1 MTFIELFAPAGTL
14 DDAQRR
20 HLSERLITE
29 LIRADGAPPEI
40 IERGREMTWLVV
52 HEPEMWT
59 VSGRQVGPGDPPR
72 YVVRVSVPGGHLNDG
87 MRAELV
93 SRLTGVIAE
102 VEDDPR
108 RVYDQPDA
116 WVHVHEVPSGH
127 IGAFGQIVTTEDIT
141 RMAVTGERP
150 TAATPG
156 PVPGGAATR
165 DPATL
170 DPTAPGPTAPEAI
183 DPICGMT
190 VVLDGES
197 LTVDVD
203 GTTYGFCS
211 TTCRDLFAGRHDATL
226 TGSGATGPTGET
238 GT

>member
-14 DDAQRR
+14 DDGQRR
-20 HLSERLITE
+20 HLGERLVTE

-40 IERGREMTWLVV
+40 IERGRESTWLVV
-52 HEPEMWT
+52 HEPEVWT
-59 VSGRQVGPGDPPR
+59 VGGRQVAPGDAPR

-93 SRLTGVIAE
+93 GRVTGVIAE
-102 VEDDPR
+102 VEDDAR
-108 RVYDQPDA
+108 RVYERPDA
-116 WVHVHEVPSGH
+116 WVHIVEVPSGH
-127 IGAFGQIVTTEDIT
+127 IGMFGQVVTTGDIT

-150 TAATPG
+150 HP
-156 PVPGGAATR
+156 
-165 DPATL
+165 
-170 DPTAPGPTAPEAI
+170 PTSQPRTGGPTADEVI

-190 VVLDGES
+190 VVLDGEA
-197 LTVDVD
+197 LTLEVD

-211 TTCRDLFAGRHDATL
+211 TSCRDLFAGRLDAA
-226 TGSGATGPTGET
+226 GSGSA

>member
-14 DDAQRR
+14 DDAQRS
-20 HLSERLITE
+20 HLGERLVTE

-52 HEPEMWT
+52 HEPEVWT
-59 VSGRQVGPGDPPR
+59 VGGRPVGPADPPR
-72 YVVRVSVPGGHLNDG
+72 YVVRVSVPGGHLNEG

-108 RVYDQPDA
+108 RVYEHPDA
-116 WVHVHEVPSGH
+116 WVHVHEVPNGH
-127 IGAFGQIVTTEDIT
+127 FGAFGQIVTTEDIT

-150 TAATPG
+150 HAPTSEPRTDGHGPEPATGG
-156 PVPGGAATR
+156 PTPR
-165 DPATL
+165 DPATQ
-170 DPTAPGPTAPEAI
+170 EVI

-197 LTVDVD
+197 LTLDVD

-211 TTCRDLFAGRHDATL
+211 AICRDLFAGRRASGEG
-226 TGSGATGPTGET
+226 GSPAA
-238 GT
+238 